1 MRLGFLTAGYSD
13 DRYYWEIFLL
23 MRKSLLVI
31 VIVFA
36 SSFSAGVASLVS
48 IFLLMGCFLIQWH
61 LKPYYDP
68 ALNNLE
74 ELSLGVCILT
84 IYSGLYY

>member
-36 SSFSAGVASLVS
+36 SSFSAGVASLIS
-48 IFLLMGCFLIQWH
+48 IFLLMGFFLIQWH

-68 ALNNLE
+68 ALNNME